1 MLTDPFGTNA
11 ITHRI
16 IGCAIRVHD
25 VVGPGVFEN
34 VYSECLEYE
43 LREKGLSY
51 ETNRA
56 VPIIY
61 KGVRLRSKYYIDMVV
76 EGVVVVELKVVAAL
90 AEIHKRQVLTQLKL
104 TDLPVGLLLNF
115 NVVTLKE
122 GGIKRVV
129 NPKYAEQFPV
139 TQHRAK
145 RGSATAGPANLTVG
159 LMRSITDGSSF
170 VFVASFRD
178 PLSSYTFVRA
188 TQLRYPYL

>member
-1 MLTDPFGTNA
+1 MLTAQFGTNA
-11 ITHRI
+11 ITRRI
-16 IGCAIRVHD
+16 IGCAIRVHG

-43 LREKGLSY
+43 LQQDALSY

-61 KGVRLRSKYYIDMVV
+61 KGVHLRSKYFTDLAV

-104 TDLPVGLLLNF
+104 SDLPVGLLLNF

-129 NPKYAEQFPV
+129 NPKYAKQFPAES
-139 TQHRAK
+139 T
-145 RGSATAGPANLTVG
+145 GG
-159 LMRSITDGSSF
+159 
-170 VFVASFRD
+170 
-178 PLSSYTFVRA
+178 
-188 TQLRYPYL
+188 

>member
-11 ITHRI
+11 ITRRI

-43 LREKGLSY
+43 LRAEGLSY

-61 KGVRLRSKYYIDMVV
+61 KGVRLKSRYYIDVSV
-76 EGVVVVELKVVAAL
+76 EGLVIVELKVVAAL
-90 AEIHKRQVLTQLKL
+90 VEIHKRQVLTQLKL

-115 NVVTLKE
+115 NVVTMRE

-129 NPKYAEQFPV
+129 NPKYAKEFAV
-139 TQHRAK
+139 DEI
-145 RGSATAGPANLTVG
+145 GG
-159 LMRSITDGSSF
+159 
-170 VFVASFRD
+170 
-178 PLSSYTFVRA
+178 
-188 TQLRYPYL
+188 

>member
-11 ITHRI
+11 ITRKI
-16 IGCAIRVHD
+16 IGCAIRVHKE
-25 VVGPGVFEN
+25 VGPGVFEN

-43 LREKGLSY
+43 LQQEGLAY

-76 EGVVVVELKVVAAL
+76 GGVVVVELKVVSAL

-129 NPKYAEQFPV
+129 NPKYAKEFPV
-139 TQHRAK
+139 EEI
-145 RGSATAGPANLTVG
+145 GG
-159 LMRSITDGSSF
+159 
-170 VFVASFRD
+170 
-178 PLSSYTFVRA
+178 
-188 TQLRYPYL
+188 